1 LIPLQNFMPTQYHA
15 ATLQRALPRDYILLQ
30 YRTPMPYWNEHDL
43 DFPSIDLHVNRPKWI
58 RDRNCLDE
66 PVDTFYPAPGD
77 VERLRRAKSICKEC
91 VVRHQCLEHALNTN
105 ERFGI
110 WGGKSARE
118 RSLILRA
125 ARLVARP
132 RNED

>member
-1 LIPLQNFMPTQYHA
+1 MP
-15 ATLQRALPRDYILLQ
+15 I
-30 YRTPMPYWNEHDL
+30 WNEFDL
-43 DFPSIDLHVNRPKWI
+43 DFPSIGIFVNRPKWM
-58 RDRNCLDE
+58 RKKNCFDE

-91 VVRHQCLEHALNTN
+91 EVRQDCLQFALDTN

-125 ARLVARP
+125 QRLLARP
-132 RNED
+132 HDRD